1 MGPGQEPHTLCSE
14 ERTIIFLDVLKLRV
28 MPRRVQECC
37 ECGDGAAGPHARF
50 GLQTNCTKHT
60 FTELP
65 MKRIKQTSNKRF
77 VCACLLSSVVSFP
90 PGDQALNTLKGSC
103 DWTLRRNV
111 SAFPAEITRF
121 FCKTSRRC
129 KCKLKTVSQP
139 TNKAHCSRTHRGK
152 CGQHLFGFLC
162 FCIITGRIFRKI
174 LQITTVTFKHCVSH
188 FHFCSSETRLI
199 L

>member
-1 MGPGQEPHTLCSE
+1 
-14 ERTIIFLDVLKLRV
+14 
-28 MPRRVQECC
+28 MPRLVQESH

-111 SAFPAEITRF
+111 SMFPAEITRF
-121 FCKTSRRC
+121 FFVRR
-129 KCKLKTVSQP
+129 LDTVNVNRRRFPNLQIKPIVPGRIGENVANIS
-139 TNKAHCSRTHRGK
+139 
-152 CGQHLFGFLC
+152 LGFLC

-174 LQITTVTFKHCVSH
+174 LKITTVPFKHCVSH
-188 FHFCSSETRLI
+188 FHICSSETRLI